1 MCKVLYQLPNGKTI
15 YLTIEEFLS
24 LTDQDIQY
32 LVSVDCGEAI
42 LNPFRGSAT
51 VDKSQPDK
59 EYDFDYLIND
69 EEDEPRI
76 NSTVISGEDDILFDD
91 IIDIPDDLDI

>member
-1 MCKVLYQLPNGKTI
+1 VLYQLPNGKTI

-32 LVSVDCGEAI
+32 LVSVDCGEAV
-42 LNPFRGSAT
+42 LNPFKGSAT
-51 VDKSQPDK
+51 VDKSQPEK

-69 EEDEPRI
+69 EENEPYSNTI
-76 NSTVISGEDDILFDD
+76 TLGDDDVLFDD
-91 IIDIPDDLDI
+91 IIEMPDDLDI

>member
-1 MCKVLYQLPNGKTI
+1 MLYQLPNGKTI

-32 LVSVDCGEAI
+32 LVSVDCGEAV
-42 LNPFRGSAT
+42 LNPFKGSAT
-51 VDKSQPDK
+51 VDKSQPEK

-69 EEDEPRI
+69 EENEPYSNTI
-76 NSTVISGEDDILFDD
+76 TLGDDDVLFDD
-91 IIDIPDDLDI
+91 IIEMPDDLDI

>member
-1 MCKVLYQLPNGKTI
+1 MLYQLPNGKTI

-42 LNPFRGSAT
+42 LNPFRGSVT
-51 VDKSQPDK
+51 VDKSQPNK
-59 EYDFDYLIND
+59 EYDFDYLVND
-69 EEDEPRI
+69 EEDEPLL

-91 IIDIPDDLDI
+91 IIDMPDDLDI

>member
-1 MCKVLYQLPNGKTI
+1 MLYQLPNGKTI

-51 VDKSQPDK
+51 VDKSQPEK

-69 EEDEPRI
+69 EENEPYSNTI
-76 NSTVISGEDDILFDD
+76 TLGDDDVLFDD
-91 IIDIPDDLDI
+91 IIEMPDDLDI

>member
-51 VDKSQPDK
+51 VDKSQPNK
-59 EYDFDYLIND
+59 EYDFDYLVND

>member
-1 MCKVLYQLPNGKTI
+1 MLYQLSNGRTI
-15 YLTIEEFLS
+15 YLTIEEYLS

-32 LVSVDCGEAI
+32 LVSLDCGETV

-51 VDKSQPDK
+51 VDKSQPEK

-69 EEDEPRI
+69 EENEPYSNTI
-76 NSTVISGEDDILFDD
+76 TLGDDDVLFDD
-91 IIDIPDDLDI
+91 IIEIPDDLDI

>member
-1 MCKVLYQLPNGKTI
+1 VLYQLPNGKTI

-32 LVSVDCGEAI
+32 LVSMDYGEAI
-42 LNPFRGSAT
+42 LNPFKGSA
-51 VDKSQPDK
+51 VEKSQQDK

-69 EEDEPRI
+69 DEAEPSRTI
-76 NSTVISGEDDILFDD
+76 ISDDDLFDD
-91 IIDIPDDLDI
+91 IIDLTDTLDI

>member
-1 MCKVLYQLPNGKTI
+1 MLYQLTNGRTI
-15 YLTIEEFLS
+15 YLTVEEYLS

-32 LVSVDCGEAI
+32 LVSLDCGEAV
-42 LNPFRGSAT
+42 LNPFKGSAT

-69 EEDEPRI
+69 EEDEPYSNTI
-76 NSTVISGEDDILFDD
+76 ISGDEDILFDD
-91 IIDIPDDLDI
+91 LIDMPDNLDI

>member
-1 MCKVLYQLPNGKTI
+1 MLYQLPNGKTI

-51 VDKSQPDK
+51 VDKSQPNK

>member
-1 MCKVLYQLPNGKTI
+1 MLYQLPNGKTI

-51 VDKSQPDK
+51 VDKSQPNK
-59 EYDFDYLIND
+59 EYDFDYLVND

>member
-1 MCKVLYQLPNGKTI
+1 MLYQLPNGKTI
-15 YLTIEEFLS
+15 YLTIEEFLC

-32 LVSVDCGEAI
+32 LIAINCGEAV
-42 LNPFRGSAT
+42 LNPFKGSAT

-69 EEDEPRI
+69 EEDEPYS
-76 NSTVISGEDDILFDD
+76 NTTLPGEDDILFDD
-91 IIDIPDDLDI
+91 IIDMPEDLDI

>member
-1 MCKVLYQLPNGKTI
+1 MLYQLPNGKTI